1 MRAHEKSEDVDNQFL
16 QNYNLLRVEGLRLW
30 FTPDKELNEEEMK
43 LRLAEIVFHN
53 AGFMARLHS
62 LIPKHTE
69 FDKVISNEKVEY
81 MCDVFAV
88 HSIIA
93 KYGEEFL
100 QDNHG
105 PSICIDN
112 LEDCVTQ
119 AKSIVE

>member
-1 MRAHEKSEDVDNQFL
+1 
-16 QNYNLLRVEGLRLW
+16 
-30 FTPDKELNEEEMK
+30 MK

-62 LIPKHTE
+62 LMPNIAE

-88 HSIIA
+88 HSVIA
-93 KYGEEFL
+93 KYGAEFL
-100 QDNHG
+100 ADNRG

-112 LEDCVTQ
+112 LTECVN
-119 AKSIVE
+119 